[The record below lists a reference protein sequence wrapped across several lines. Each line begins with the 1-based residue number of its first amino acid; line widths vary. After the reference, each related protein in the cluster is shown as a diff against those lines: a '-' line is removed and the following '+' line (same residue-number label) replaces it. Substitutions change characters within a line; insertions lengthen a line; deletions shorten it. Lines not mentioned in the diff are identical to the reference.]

1 MTYLEQIE
9 ELISRSTF
17 IGATGNTLAY
27 EIEVN
32 SRRIVYKLYRGD
44 NGDWVDFCQYKDGSS
59 DYMWNL
65 CNVNKLY
72 RVMTKNGAEN
82 DIKFTVYSFRK
93 YEEPKL
99 SKPKELKGIKPIG
112 SAVFIPKH
120 CSPQVFVKDNDVWIK
135 HTDYMSAIWIPLID
149 DFCKDQSY
157 YVNKYFGGNR
167 SNKFVYADNWGSI
180 VLRNEA
186 WLLIKNMVSFVEG
199 KNKLYVPRT
208 ICDQQFKW
216 VDITSS
222 AYLEWQ
228 RFWENVYDV
237 VEKHLEKGKE

>member
-17 IGATGNTLAY
+17 TGTSKNTSTY
-27 EIEVN
+27 
-32 SRRIVYKLYRGD
+32 RIKTDSDTIIYKLYRNN
-44 NGDWVDFCQYKDGSS
+44 NGSWIDFCRYKYGRS
-59 DYMWNL
+59 DLMWTL
-65 CNVNKLY
+65 CDINKLY
-72 RVMTKNGAEN
+72 GIVCN

-93 YEEPKL
+93 YGEPKL

-112 SAVFIPKH
+112 SAAFIPKH
-120 CSPQVFVKDNDVWIK
+120 CSPQVFIKDNDVWIK

-237 VEKHLEKGKE
+237 VEKHLEKEKE